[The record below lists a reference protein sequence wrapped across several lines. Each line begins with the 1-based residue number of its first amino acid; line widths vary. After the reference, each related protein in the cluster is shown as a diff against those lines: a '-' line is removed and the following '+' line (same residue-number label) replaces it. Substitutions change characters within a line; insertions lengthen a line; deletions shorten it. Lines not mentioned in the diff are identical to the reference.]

1 MFTQPSYRQISQ
13 IPTSNYPLL
22 PTRCKDRVGEHVPEL
37 HHHQRKGNGS
47 ARWRIQF
54 PLFMLTKAIF
64 PTPNPHPPTSKYPS
78 CCKDRVGIRWGSA
91 SIGINR
97 GNRMLLHFSC
107 LFSDD
112 DVVQAHAP
120 PTFNQPL
127 LPSGCKDRAGEHV
140 PEPHHHQR
148 KGNWSARWRIR
159 FPLFM
164 PIEAEPHRIPK
175 SKGIKPALFCD
186 WLPTDSES
194 DGSDDQSTKHW
205 GSLVGLCFIGH
216 TKDCTK

>member
-1 MFTQPSYRQISQ
+1 MFMQPSYRQISQ

-54 PLFMLTKAIF
+54 PLLMPIEANLS
-64 PTPNPHPPTSKYPS
+64 TPQPPTSNY
-78 CCKDRVGIRWGSA
+78 
-91 SIGINR
+91 
-97 GNRMLLHFSC
+97 
-107 LFSDD
+107 
-112 DVVQAHAP
+112 
-120 PTFNQPL
+120 PL
-127 LPSGCKDRAGEHV
+127 LPNHCKDRAGEHV